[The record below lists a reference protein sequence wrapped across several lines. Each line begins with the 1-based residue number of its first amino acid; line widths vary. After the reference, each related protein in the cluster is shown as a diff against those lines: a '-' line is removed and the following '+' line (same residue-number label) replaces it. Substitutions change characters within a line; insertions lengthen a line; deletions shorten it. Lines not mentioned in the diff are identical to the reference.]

1 MKSILTSI
9 FSGLLFLLSA
19 GTASSQD
26 SISERSQM
34 LDIKLQLLDSKLD
47 LLDTKIKLWESKP
60 KELDIKLSELDSR
73 IEKMDF
79 EPDEVNRRLN
89 ELDSMVRISLER
101 PVTTIPAQESY
112 RNIEPSEQTEEPYFN
127 PSFNSAIMLDPAR
140 LPEGTFSLSYERVID
155 PRFSVNLTGMAT
167 YSTDRGISNFYFS
180 NQSFALYNSAM
191 DRYDSYAGE
200 VMSGGG
206 FNVQFRNYLMANHP
220 GKKRAPLGLYAAP
233 QFMYRLMKIRGYYS
247 EVEPVFGTPQ
257 YELVKK
263 EVHQHLRILAGG
275 VVLGMKIPLMKVL
288 AIDVFAGGNIRLA
301 KYKDEDGFTK
311 YKNWL
316 NIDFSG
322 VSPVAGISVGIL
334 K

>member
-1 MKSILTSI
+1 MKPIFISIL
-9 FSGLLFLLSA
+9 SGIMFLSFTGA
-19 GTASSQD
+19 VHSQD
-26 SISERSQM
+26 SISQRSQM

-60 KELDIKLSELDSR
+60 KELDIKLSDLDSR
-73 IEKMDF
+73 IERMDF
-79 EPDEVNRRLN
+79 EPAEVNRRLD
-89 ELDSMVRISLER
+89 ELDSMVRLSLER
-101 PVTTIPAQESY
+101 PATVSPVQESY
-112 RNIEPSEQTEEPYFN
+112 SRIEQVDQTEEPFFN
-127 PSFNSAIMLDPAR
+127 PSYKSAIMLDPAR

-220 GKKRAPLGLYAAP
+220 RKKSAPLGLYAAP

-275 VVLGMKIPLMKVL
+275 VVLGMKIPVMKVL
-288 AIDVFAGGNIRLA
+288 AVDVFAGGNIRLA

>member
-1 MKSILTSI
+1 MKSILFSI
-9 FSGLLFLLSA
+9 LSMTFFLA
-19 GTASSQD
+19 FGVNANSQD
-26 SISERSQM
+26 STTQKSEM
-34 LDIKLQLLDSKLD
+34 LDVKLQLLDSKLD

-73 IEKMDF
+73 IKQMDF
-79 EPDEVNRRLN
+79 NPDELNRRIG
-89 ELDSMVRISLER
+89 ELDSMVKISLDR
-101 PVTTIPAQESY
+101 PVPASPDQQVY
-112 RNIEPSEQTEEPYFN
+112 RIAEETEEPVFN
-127 PSFNSAIMLDPAR
+127 PSYKSAIMLDPAR

-167 YSTDRGISNFYFS
+167 YSTDEGISNYYFS
-180 NQSFALYNSAM
+180 NQSFAFYNSAM

-220 GKKRAPLGLYAAP
+220 KKKSAPLGLYAAP

-247 EVEPVFGTPQ
+247 EVEPVPGTPQ

-275 VVLGMKIPLMKVL
+275 VVLGMKIPVMKVL
-288 AIDVFAGGNIRLA
+288 AVDIFAGGNIRLA
-301 KYKDEDGFTK
+301 KYKDEEGFTK

-322 VSPVAGISVGIL
+322 VSPVAGISIGIL

>member
-1 MKSILTSI
+1 MKTFFILI
-9 FSGLLFLLSA
+9 LAGILFLVQE
-19 GTASSQD
+19 GTARCQD
-26 SISERSQM
+26 SISQKSEM
-34 LDIKLQLLDSKLD
+34 LDVKLQLLDSKLD

-60 KELDIKLSELDSR
+60 RELDIRLSELDTR
-73 IEKMDF
+73 INQMDF
-79 EPDEVNRRLN
+79 EPSEVNRRLT
-89 ELDSMVRISLER
+89 ELDSMVRLSLDR
-101 PVTTIPAQESY
+101 PAVENYRQEYIPIA
-112 RNIEPSEQTEEPYFN
+112 EPEEPVFN
-127 PSFNSAIMLDPAR
+127 PDYTSAIMLDPAR

-167 YSTDRGISNFYFS
+167 YSTERGISNFYFS
-180 NQSFALYNSAM
+180 NQSFAFYNSAM
-191 DRYDSYAGE
+191 DRYDAYEGE

-220 GKKRAPLGLYAAP
+220 RRKSAPLGLYAAP

-247 EVEPVFGTPQ
+247 EYEPSNGYPQ
-257 YELVKK
+257 YEMVKK

-275 VVLGMKIPLMKVL
+275 VVLGMKIPIMKVL
-288 AIDVFAGGNIRLA
+288 AVDIFAGGNIRLA

-311 YKNWL
+311 YKDWM